1 MRNKNTLVISS
12 EVVPYLPETILSS
25 ADDIGLEDFIN
36 GAMWDTKNKRTN
48 PKAKTVLKQL
58 IDFAD
63 EMGYDTDPK
72 SPTYIMKTKMTDLVG
87 VNATYRD
94 FFQDF
99 EITLFFFQLNL

>member
-1 MRNKNTLVISS
+1 MSKGVKKEAGRKFERTQRFVFEENNEDLVYTKEQYKQGDVIPTGFK
-12 EVVPYLPETILSS
+12 VGDDIPETILSS

-63 EMGYDTDPK
+63 EMGYDTDPL
-72 SPTYIMKTKMTDLVG
+72 SPT
-87 VNATYRD
+87 
-94 FFQDF
+94 
-99 EITLFFFQLNL
+99 